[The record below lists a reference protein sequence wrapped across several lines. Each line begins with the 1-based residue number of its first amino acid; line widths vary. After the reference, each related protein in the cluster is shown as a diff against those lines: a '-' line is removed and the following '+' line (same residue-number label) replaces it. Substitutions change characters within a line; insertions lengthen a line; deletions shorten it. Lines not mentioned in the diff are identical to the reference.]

1 MKLAAR
7 VTKLESRLSEW
18 TKAITFSA
26 EESAQA
32 VAKFHQRIEAMRERF
47 IADPMQYPPW
57 DSRSAAEK
65 LATAETS
72 EQVAE
77 AGRLLEE
84 GLARGKERQWLCAE
98 QIHKHRATHRK
109 RPRQYRYC

>member
-1 MKLAAR
+1 MKLIAR
-7 VTKLESRLSEW
+7 ITKLESRLSEW
-18 TKAITFSA
+18 TKATTFFA

-32 VAKFHQRIEAMRERF
+32 AAKFHRRIEAMRERYL
-47 IADPMQYPPW
+47 ADPMQYPPW

-84 GLARGKERQWLCAE
+84 GLARGKESRQRCEE
-98 QIHKHRATHRK
+98 QIRQHRATHRK